1 MNKSDFGKLE
11 RLLRY
16 FHVDCQEALGA
27 SVEAPKR
34 IDFLANVDVAA
45 ADAFYFAFA
54 GKKISLMM
62 ASVQKY
68 YFQLSDSEG
77 RKKAWWRC
85 QSHGM
90 RIKSG

>member
-1 MNKSDFGKLE
+1 MTKSDMGKLE
-11 RLLRY
+11 RVLRY

-54 GKKISLMM
+54 GKKISSMM
-62 ASVQKY
+62 ASVGKY

-77 RKKAWWRC
+77 RKKTW
-85 QSHGM
+85 
-90 RIKSG
+90 

>member
-1 MNKSDFGKLE
+1 MNTSDIGKLE

-16 FHVDCQEALGA
+16 FHVDCEKALGA

-45 ADAFYFAFA
+45 TDSFYFAFS
-54 GKKISLMM
+54 GKKISSMM
-62 ASVQKY
+62 ASVGKY

-77 RKKAWWRC
+77 RKKPGEDDRAT
-85 QSHGM
+85 G
-90 RIKSG
+90 